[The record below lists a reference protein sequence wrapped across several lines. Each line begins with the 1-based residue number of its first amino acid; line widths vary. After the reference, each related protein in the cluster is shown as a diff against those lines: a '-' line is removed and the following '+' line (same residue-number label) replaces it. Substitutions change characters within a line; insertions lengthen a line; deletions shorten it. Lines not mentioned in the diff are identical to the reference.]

1 MLLDQLKPTLVAS
14 LKAEDSEKLSSGMY
28 NYTCIASALETN
40 TSMVRYDLL
49 FFTVTDSSNTD
60 VQSSTHR
67 KAQGLGSTA
76 LIITATASIVIA
88 VVSAIIFAVIIVR
101 AWRKRGFSKTVTV

>member
-14 LKAEDSEKLSSGMY
+14 LKAEDSEKLSS
-28 NYTCIASALETN
+28 
-40 TSMVRYDLL
+40 
-49 FFTVTDSSNTD
+49 VTDSSNTD